1 MILPGEVA
9 VDEQLRWMD
18 ATEQADLVR
27 SGQVSAA
34 ELLAEARDRIRV
46 LNPHLNAVIAE
57 LDAARAGNPD
67 AAPAGNPLPDG
78 AGSDDIP
85 FPGVPFVVKDLAL
98 EIAGTPFCEG
108 SRWLAG
114 NVSGHDQELARRF
127 RRAGLAIVGKTNTCE
142 FGLSP
147 HCEPLLHGATH
158 NPWDLALSTSGSS
171 GGSAAAVAAGVVPMA
186 HGNDLGGS
194 LRYPAAWCG
203 LFGLKPTRGRV
214 PLGPEYGDVVGGLA
228 AEFALTRT
236 VRDAAA
242 LLDAVAGPA
251 PGDPYC
257 APPQLRSYV
266 AETVTAPGRL
276 RVAATAVPN
285 GGQKVHPDYQ
295 RTFDATVDLLGS
307 LGHDVEEA
315 HPEPL
320 DRAGHRAIRAVY
332 GAAAAWIEG
341 YWTRRQGRGPEPGEL
356 EPYTEVLFE
365 RGRKV
370 SAADYLQ
377 GVEELQRFS
386 RRVAGFFEDY
396 DLWLTPTVGWPP
408 LPLGTLTATAEDP
421 LRGEREAGR
430 FLMFDG
436 EYANITGNPAM
447 SVPLGTDSAGLP
459 VGMSFLAGFG
469 AEATLFRLAAQLEQ
483 ARPWAGQRPSV
494 AVP

>member
-1 MILPGEVA
+1 M
-9 VDEQLRWMD
+9 DEQLRWMD

-34 ELLAEARDRIRV
+34 ELLAEARDRIRT
-46 LNPHLNAVIAE
+46 LNPALNAVVME
-57 LDAARAGNPD
+57 L
-67 AAPAGNPLPDG
+67 
-78 AGSDDIP
+78 AGSAEAGSPHPAAGEDATTVEGP
-85 FPGVPFVVKDLAL
+85 FPGVPFLVKDLAL
-98 EIAGTPFCEG
+98 EIAGTPFSEG

-114 NVSGHDQELARRF
+114 NISRHDQELTRRF
-127 RRAGLAIVGKTNTCE
+127 RRAGLAIIGKTNTCE

-147 HCEPLLHGATH
+147 HCEPVLHGATR
-158 NPWDLALSTSGSS
+158 NPWDLSLSTSGSS
-171 GGSAAAVAAGVVPMA
+171 GGSAAAVAAGIVPMA

-203 LFGLKPTRGRV
+203 VFGLKPTRGRV

-251 PGDPYC
+251 PGDPYW
-257 APPQLRSYV
+257 APPRPRPYV
-266 AETVTAPGRL
+266 AETSTPPGRL
-276 RVAATAVPN
+276 RIAATATPN
-285 GGQKVHPDYQ
+285 GGQQVHPDYL
-295 RTFDATVDLLGS
+295 RTFGATVDLLGK
-307 LGHDVEEA
+307 LGHHVEEA
-315 HPEPL
+315 RPDPL

-332 GAAAAWIEG
+332 AAAAAWIEG
-341 YWTRRQGRGPEPGEL
+341 YWTRRLGRGPEPGEL
-356 EPYTEVLFE
+356 EPYTEVLFG
-365 RGRKV
+365 RGRKI
-370 SAADYLQ
+370 SAGDYLQ
-377 GVEELQRFS
+377 GMEELQRFS
-386 RRVAGFFEDY
+386 RRVAGFFQTY

-408 LPLGTLTATAEDP
+408 LPLGTLTGTPEDP

-436 EYANITGNPAM
+436 EYANITGGPAM
-447 SVPLGTDSAGLP
+447 SVPLGADSAGLP

-469 AEATLFRLAAQLEQ
+469 DEAVLFRLAAQLEQ
-483 ARPWAGQRPSV
+483 ARPWADRRLDA